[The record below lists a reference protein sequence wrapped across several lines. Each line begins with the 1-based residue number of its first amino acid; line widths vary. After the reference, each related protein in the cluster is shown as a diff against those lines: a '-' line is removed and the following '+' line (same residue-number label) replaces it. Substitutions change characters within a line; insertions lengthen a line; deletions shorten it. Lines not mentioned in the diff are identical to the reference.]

1 MVRGWVELALPPS
14 PAPPH
19 SEMTRDVLEEIPTPA
34 GGGETRALWRPVGVV
49 GGGGLEGSRGVDL
62 HAVSA
67 EWGCAA
73 KRVGRWGALFYINDR
88 ASFAERVE

>member
-1 MVRGWVELALPPS
+1 MGRAR
-14 PAPPH
+14 APPFPRPAALRDDARR
-19 SEMTRDVLEEIPTPA
+19 TRGEANASWGGRDARALEA
-34 GGGETRALWRPVGVV
+34 GGGGGGG
-49 GGGGLEGSRGVDL
+49 GGGGLEGCRGVDL

>member
-1 MVRGWVELALPPS
+1 ME
-14 PAPPH
+14 
-19 SEMTRDVLEEIPTPA
+19 A
-34 GGGETRALWRPVGVV
+34 GGG
-49 GGGGLEGSRGVDL
+49 GGGGGGGGVEGSRGVDL